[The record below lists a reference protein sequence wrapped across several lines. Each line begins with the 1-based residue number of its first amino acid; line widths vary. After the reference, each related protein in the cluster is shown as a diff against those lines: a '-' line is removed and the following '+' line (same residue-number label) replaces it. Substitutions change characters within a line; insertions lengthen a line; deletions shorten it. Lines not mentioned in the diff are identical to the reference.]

1 MLPAALSKAL
11 LLFFIAALERVSAT
25 TQLPFRAT
33 TDAERSNFV
42 NSPVGS
48 IGDSKFY
55 QFKWP
60 IRKVAIIGAGVRSV
74 PVHPSLLFGNLALQ
88 RAACV
93 SRTSWCRL

>member
-11 LLFFIAALERVSAT
+11 FLFFIAALERVSAT
-25 TQLPFRAT
+25 TQFPFRAT

-48 IGDSKFY
+48 IDSKFY

-74 PVHPSLLFGNLALQ
+74 PVHPSLLLGNLA
-88 RAACV
+88 RTAAGCL
-93 SRTSWCRL
+93 RIAN